1 MLPRPFRGRNR
12 VPTPFLG
19 GSLLDELFLGLQ
31 DDFFG
36 GSLGRFG
43 STDIYE
49 KDGYLNY
56 ELELPGM
63 KKEDISIQAKGDR
76 LVISGEV
83 NQEEEEKGTNFI
95 SRGRKYGKFQRSLP
109 LPEEVEKP
117 DELKAI
123 FENGILHIEAKLSRP
138 ITEDET
144 FDVEIE

>member
-43 STDIYE
+43 STDIYK

-83 NQEEEEKGTNFI
+83 NQ
-95 SRGRKYGKFQRSLP
+95 
-109 LPEEVEKP
+109 
-117 DELKAI
+117 
-123 FENGILHIEAKLSRP
+123 
-138 ITEDET
+138 
-144 FDVEIE
+144 